1 MSLASGSFVG
11 VDHRNVKIHT
21 ASDVTVVYTPPT
33 DSQGKFTVDGT
44 TDPAAREITIHDLQL
59 SSIGNEQTTVA
70 DFNRLRDQV
79 LADSTYV
86 ALSGKMFTALSD
98 ETPPAEDNC

>member
-44 TDPAAREITIHDLQL
+44 TDPAAR
-59 SSIGNEQTTVA
+59 
-70 DFNRLRDQV
+70 
-79 LADSTYV
+79 
-86 ALSGKMFTALSD
+86 KMFTALSD